1 MPCAKFAWISKFKS
15 KQIRSSQIQFKC
27 RSSEAPNK
35 FKNIFKSYTIY
46 TLAELSF
53 LFSYETNILNE
64 APHHD
69 LSDCK
74 KDLKAVI
81 YSQKNND
88 EIYLKNFCKY
98 LNIDFDEIDMKK
110 EFN

>member
-1 MPCAKFAWISKFKS
+1 
-15 KQIRSSQIQFKC
+15 
-27 RSSEAPNK
+27 
-35 FKNIFKSYTIY
+35 
-46 TLAELSF
+46 
-53 LFSYETNILNE
+53 LNE

>member
-1 MPCAKFAWISKFKS
+1 
-15 KQIRSSQIQFKC
+15 
-27 RSSEAPNK
+27 
-35 FKNIFKSYTIY
+35 
-46 TLAELSF
+46 
-53 LFSYETNILNE
+53 LNE

-74 KDLKAVI
+74 EVLKAAI

-98 LNIDFDEIDMKK
+98 LNIDFDETDIKK
-110 EFN
+110 RI